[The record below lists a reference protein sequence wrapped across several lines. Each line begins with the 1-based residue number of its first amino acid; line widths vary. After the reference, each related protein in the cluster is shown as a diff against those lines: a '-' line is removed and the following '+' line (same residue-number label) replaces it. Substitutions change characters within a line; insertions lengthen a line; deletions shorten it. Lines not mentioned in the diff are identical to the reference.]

1 MLCTVKAPLAVIQ
14 ASALLQVDV
23 YSFGVI
29 MWEVVS
35 HEQPSRGRMRDL
47 KVPQECPAEVN
58 DLINKCLSEDPINR
72 PTARETYDVL
82 KAWRDKHAEHLT
94 HIRRSRELSLPKGSD
109 SAYEGNLVP
118 GPSSDT

>member
-1 MLCTVKAPLAVIQ
+1 MCNQVTTCCQKQ
-14 ASALLQVDV
+14 ASPWLQVDV

-47 KVPQECPAEVN
+47 KVPQECPAEIH
-58 DLINKCLSEDPINR
+58 DLINACLSEDPVNR
-72 PTARETYDVL
+72 PTARQTYDVL
-82 KAWRDKHAEHLT
+82 KTWRDKHAAHLT
-94 HIRRSRELSLPKGSD
+94 NIRLSRESSLPKGSD

-118 GPSSDT
+118 GPSSET